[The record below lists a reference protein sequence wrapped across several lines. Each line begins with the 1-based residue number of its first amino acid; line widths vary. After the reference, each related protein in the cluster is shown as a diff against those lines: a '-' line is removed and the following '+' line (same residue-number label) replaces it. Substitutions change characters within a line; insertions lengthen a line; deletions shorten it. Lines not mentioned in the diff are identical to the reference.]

1 MCDDVEAYGCG
12 DVASERAAALLD
24 IALNMDNVKNV
35 AARKLMLR
43 AMELLNDG
51 IERAVTPQT
60 PKRGP
65 EVLPFRAV

>member
-1 MCDDVEAYGCG
+1 
-12 DVASERAAALLD
+12 
-24 IALNMDNVKNV
+24 MDNVKNV